1 MNFRTIATTTEQP
14 GTKLLFNIGRFVDIK
29 ECYTVNKTAYLTI
42 DLSSKTGEKE
52 TMLDLMKDSVLFPR
66 LINMCFT
73 WLVIV
78 LGYYGLS
85 LTSVSLSGDPY
96 VNFFLVSLVE
106 LPGKLNC
113 VAFKFKGLRRKC
125 SSCYFLIA
133 ANCPRRFEIIIW
145 KKLKQICCCLET
157 GLNTILFKCV

>member
-1 MNFRTIATTTEQP
+1 
-14 GTKLLFNIGRFVDIK
+14 
-29 ECYTVNKTAYLTI
+29 
-42 DLSSKTGEKE
+42 LSHEAGEKE
-52 TMLDLMKDSVLFPR
+52 TMFDLMKDSVLFPR

-106 LPGKLNC
+106 LPGNLF
-113 VAFKFKGLRRKC
+113 V
-125 SSCYFLIA
+125 SQH
-133 ANCPRRFEIIIW
+133 W
-145 KKLKQICCCLET
+145 
-157 GLNTILFKCV
+157 TI